1 MQVLAI
7 QRLKLG
13 FPLGDGWRGGEALE
27 RLQEWFR
34 ASDPAPLKAHEWRV
48 DGGRPGCEDGAL
60 SGVDYAPEEAQCEAG
75 DLFGQ
80 MLSAVALLDDGRR
93 AEDKLRMRS

>member
-1 MQVLAI
+1 M
-7 QRLKLG
+7 
-13 FPLGDGWRGGEALE
+13 
-27 RLQEWFR
+27 
-34 ASDPAPLKAHEWRV
+34 